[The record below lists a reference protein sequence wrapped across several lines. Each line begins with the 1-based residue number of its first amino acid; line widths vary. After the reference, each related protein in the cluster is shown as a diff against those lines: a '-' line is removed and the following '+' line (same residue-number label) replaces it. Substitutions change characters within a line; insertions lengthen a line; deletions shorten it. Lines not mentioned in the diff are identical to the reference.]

1 MMTTVAGPGISMKEW
16 ARESIPSGKSSKNPP
31 SGKGKGVTNG
41 NRLRS
46 VARIDAFSSS
56 GGEEDRMAVHWRCLY
71 FFSGLI
77 LAAG

>member
-1 MMTTVAGPGISMKEW
+1 MKGW

-46 VARIDAFSSS
+46 LARIDAFSSS
-56 GGEEDRMAVHWRCLY
+56 GGEDGMVAHWRCLR
-71 FFSGLI
+71 FFSGLF